1 MKVVQRDAQ
10 VALEELIQ
18 LEALGDDWMHQWKGW
33 GMDGDFCLGG
43 TKSALGVKMFL
54 YIY

>member
-1 MKVVQRDAQ
+1 

-18 LEALGDDWMHQWKGW
+18 LEALGDDWIPTNGRV
-33 GMDGDFCLGG
+33 GGG

-54 YIY
+54 YILGYDI